1 MKEGCVTLRTPLDAT
16 MLQAEITALK
26 SQVAQLTHQLDW
38 FKRQLFGRKSERRLI
53 EPNPDQPQL
62 DGFNVARPEAA
73 QVEKETIT
81 YQRRK
86 GKRRDADC
94 VTEQG
99 VIVKSGVQAVE
110 SSGDLIDP
118 CHGLCDSIPS
128 SNLTPVI
135 TLAR

>member
-1 MKEGCVTLRTPLDAT
+1 MRRCYKRKTQPLHKRRSPHSPINSTGSNANC
-16 MLQAEITALK
+16 
-26 SQVAQLTHQLDW
+26 SVASLN
-38 FKRQLFGRKSERRLI
+38 GRLI

-62 DGFNVARPEAA
+62 DGFNVERPEAA

-99 VIVKSGVQAVE
+99 LRFDDSVPIQTIRLSVPADLAGDFE
-110 SSGDLIDP
+110 SISE
-118 CHGLCDSIPS
+118 
-128 SNLTPVI
+128 T
-135 TLAR
+135 R